1 MCYALDEVLPT
12 ERAII
17 SVHAHLP
24 WLLCVQLSSLWYF
37 LLRLRLFI
45 HVCLPNEKGSCYQ

>member
-24 WLLCVQLSSLWYF
+24 WLLCVQLRALWHF

-45 HVCLPNEKGSCYQ
+45 HVCLPNEEGSCYQ

>member
-1 MCYALDEVLPT
+1 MCYALDEVLTT

-24 WLLCVQLSSLWYF
+24 WLLCVQLRALWYF

-45 HVCLPNEKGSCYQ
+45 HVCLPNEEGSCYQ